1 VSYLAIDLGATSGR
15 AMLGTVTGQGLEIR
29 EVHRFPNTPVRT
41 GGRIHWDTLRLLH
54 EVEQAIGKAAHEST
68 DLLTSFGIDTWGLDY
83 GLLDASDQLLGNP
96 YHYRDM
102 GSRSMQAEL
111 GTRIAPRELYRRT
124 GIQSIPFNTLD
135 QLIRLQD
142 ERPWLL
148 DSAATLLMTPDLL
161 RFFLTG
167 EKQNEY
173 TIASTSQ
180 CLSIE
185 TGTWDSGLLAQVG
198 LPAQIFAPVIAPG
211 SAGGRLRGSIA
222 SELGVPQIDA
232 VAIGEHDTASA
243 MIATGGK
250 PGTAFLSLGTWGL
263 LGTIVTEP
271 IVTDAAFQ
279 ANIANEGG
287 IGGTWRFLRNIMG
300 LWLLGQCRQAWGA
313 RGTTFDHAEMV
324 RLTEEA
330 TPLRAF
336 IDPDDARLVDP
347 PDLPEAI
354 GALTNLDP
362 NDTGAILRCI
372 TDSLAMK
379 SRYVLESIEVAAGTV
394 YPGLYVLG
402 GGSRNA
408 VLCQAMANALGRPV
422 WAGPA
427 EATAIGNLLVQLLA
441 ASEID
446 SLEEGAELVADNRT
460 IRCFE
465 PVDTERWQAAY
476 EQYRAQLGRAEA
488 V

>member
-1 VSYLAIDLGATSGR
+1 MSHLAIDLGATSGR
-15 AMLGTVTGQGLEIR
+15 AMLGTLRGDTLEIR
-29 EVHRFPNTPVRT
+29 EVHRFPNAPTRI
-41 GGRIHWDTLRLLH
+41 GNRIHWDILRLLNESKH
-54 EVEQAIGKAAHEST
+54 AIALAAHEA
-68 DLLTSFGIDTWGLDY
+68 DDPLTTFGIDTWGLDF

-111 GTRIAPRELYRRT
+111 RRRIPPAELYRRT

-148 DSAATLLMTPDLL
+148 ESARTLLMTPDLL

-185 TGTWDSGLLAQVG
+185 TSDWDTELLVQAG
-198 LPAQIFAPVIAPG
+198 LPTHMLAPIIPPG
-211 SAGGRLRGSIA
+211 SPGGTLRESIA
-222 SELGVPQIDA
+222 QELGVPRIAA
-232 VAIGEHDTASA
+232 VAIAEHDTASA

-250 PGTAFLSLGTWGL
+250 PGEAFLSLGTWGL
-263 LGTIVTEP
+263 LGTIVEKP
-271 IVTDAAFQ
+271 IVTEAAFS

-287 IGGTWRFLRNIMG
+287 VGGTLRFLRNIMG
-300 LWLLGQCRQAWGA
+300 LWLLEQCRAVWGN
-313 RGTTFDHAEMV
+313 RGVRFDHGEMV
-324 RLTEEA
+324 RLTEAA

-336 IDPDDARLVDP
+336 IDPDDPRLVDP
-347 PDLPEAI
+347 PDLPAAI
-354 GALTNLDP
+354 GALAGIDP

-379 SRYVLESIEVAAGTV
+379 SRYVLESIENAAGTRF
-394 YPGLYVLG
+394 PGLHVLG
-402 GGSRNA
+402 GGSKNA
-408 VLCQAMANALGRPV
+408 ALCRAMANALGRPV
-422 WAGPA
+422 LAGPA
-427 EATAIGNLLVQLLA
+427 EATTIGNLLLQMKMA
-441 ASEID
+441 GEIGTIED
-446 SLEEGAELVADNRT
+446 GATLVADNHA
-460 IRCFE
+460 IRRFD
-465 PVDTERWQAAY
+465 PVDADRWQAAY
-476 EQYRAQLGRAEA
+476 EDYCDRIAQPNPA
-488 V
+488 

>member
-1 VSYLAIDLGATSGR
+1 MSHLAIDLGATSGR
-15 AMLGTVTGQGLEIR
+15 AMLGTLRGDELEIR
-29 EVHRFPNTPVRT
+29 EVHRFPNLPVRI
-41 GGRIHWDTLRLLH
+41 GGRIHWDVLRLLH
-54 EVEQAIGKAAHEST
+54 EVEHAIGKAAHEAGGA
-68 DLLTSFGIDTWGLDY
+68 LESFGIDTWGLDY
-83 GLLDASDQLLGNP
+83 GLLDGSDQLLSNP

-102 GSRSMQAEL
+102 GSRPMQVEL
-111 GTRIAPRELYRRT
+111 RARIAPAELYRRT
-124 GIQSIPFNTLD
+124 GIQSTPFNTLD

-148 DSAATLLMTPDLL
+148 DDARTLLMTPDLL

-185 TGTWDSGLLAQVG
+185 TGDWDRELLAQVSVPSHM
-198 LPAQIFAPVIAPG
+198 LAPIVRPG
-211 SAGGRLRGSIA
+211 SPGGVLRESVA
-222 SELGVPQIDA
+222 RSLGVTRMAA

-263 LGTIVTEP
+263 LGTIVTGP
-271 IVTDAAFQ
+271 IVSAAAFH

-287 IGGTWRFLRNIMG
+287 YDGTWRFLRNIMG
-300 LWLLGQCRQAWGA
+300 LWLLEQCRIAWA
-313 RGTTFDHAEMV
+313 QRGIALDLEAMV
-324 RLTEEA
+324 RVTEQAE
-330 TPLRAF
+330 PLRGF

-347 PDLPEAI
+347 PDLPAAI
-354 GALTNLDP
+354 GEIAEIDS

-379 SRYVLESIEVAAGTV
+379 CRVVLESIEGAAGMV
-394 YPGLYVLG
+394 FPGLHVLG

-427 EATAIGNLLVQLLA
+427 EATAIGNVLAQLRA
-441 ASEID
+441 TGAID
-446 SLEEGAELVADNRT
+446 SIEEGAALVAENRA
-460 IRCFE
+460 IRRFD
-465 PVDTERWQAAY
+465 PVERDRWQGAY
-476 EQYRAQLGRAEA
+476 EEYRAQRAQVSA
-488 V
+488 G